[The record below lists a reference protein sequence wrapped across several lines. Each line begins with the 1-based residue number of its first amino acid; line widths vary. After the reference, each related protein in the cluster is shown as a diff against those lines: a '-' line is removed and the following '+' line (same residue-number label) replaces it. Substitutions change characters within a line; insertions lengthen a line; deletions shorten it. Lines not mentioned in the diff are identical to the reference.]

1 MNSLQKK
8 LIGSIIIVLIILV
21 LFVWLAVSP
30 LVGKIKQLSKDYLT
44 KKEVLAQM
52 DQREFLFKDLEES
65 YQSIEDELLIIEG
78 AFLDQEE
85 IVGFISDLEFIAKTT
100 GNIFEITTVMSSPVD
115 EEGNE
120 EKFLSL
126 NISLWGNFESL
137 LLFLSNLEDSPYP
150 PYRLL
155 EIDRLSINR
164 LEDEDGNL
172 ETNLRIKVYT
182 K

>member
-8 LIGSIIIVLIILV
+8 LIGSIIIILIIVV
-21 LFVWLAVSP
+21 LFVWLAVLPSI
-30 LVGKIKQLSKDYLT
+30 GKIKQLSKEYLI
-44 KKEVLAQM
+44 KQGVLAQM

-65 YQSIEDELLIIEG
+65 YEAIKDELLIIEG
-78 AFLDQEE
+78 AFLDQEK
-85 IVGFISDLEFIAKTT
+85 IVGFISDLEFIAKIT
-100 GNIFEITTVMSSPVD
+100 GNVFEITTAMSSPSD

-126 NISLWGNFESL
+126 NISLWGNFENL

-164 LEDEDGNL
+164 LEDEGGDL

-182 K
+182 R